1 MLTRH
6 HALVSVLVGVTLAV
20 TVPTPLPNPLL
31 VAGVTA
37 LGTLV
42 DLDHFLI
49 ARVRTGS
56 WGPLCRCLSDPRM
69 ALFDQSEIFDE
80 GDVGART
87 RLVSHVAI
95 TGLLVGGLSVVA
107 PSLALAAGTV
117 LVAHIACDG
126 IWDAWR
132 G

>member
-6 HALVSVLVGVTLAV
+6 HALVSALVGVVLAV
-20 TVPTPLPNPLL
+20 AVPTPLPGPLL

-56 WGPLCRCLSDPRM
+56 WGPLRRCLSDPRM
-69 ALFDQSEIFDE
+69 ALFDQDEIFDE
-80 GDVGART
+80 GDVGAGT
-87 RLVSHVAI
+87 RLVSHVLV
-95 TGLLVGGLSVVA
+95 TGLLVGGLAFVA
-107 PSLALAAGTV
+107 PSLALVAGVV
-117 LVAHIACDG
+117 LVAHVACDV
-126 IWDAWR
+126 IWDAR
-132 G
+132 YG